1 MPQSHSAS
9 VYGTTELWHY
19 GTAVRTSFRAY
30 ALTSFRPIMQFKGG
44 YAMSEDLQWQNRLS
58 IAVQLA
64 KEEKKL
70 ILIDFFGAL

>member
-1 MPQSHSAS
+1 MEPRN
-9 VYGTTELWHY
+9 YGTTEPQCL
-19 GTAVRTSFRAY
+19 RAY